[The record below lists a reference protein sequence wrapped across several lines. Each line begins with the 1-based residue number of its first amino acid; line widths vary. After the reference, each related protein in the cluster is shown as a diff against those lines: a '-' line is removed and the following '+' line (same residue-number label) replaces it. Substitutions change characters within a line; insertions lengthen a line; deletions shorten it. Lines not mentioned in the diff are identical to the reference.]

1 VELAEHKLFK
11 SFQRFKTFKSFGKSK
26 TNATNIQ
33 RLFQVLFLCFYCVVV
48 PIGVS
53 AQTTV
58 RIAFNGF
65 GGVDLQEA
73 ELKSGADI
81 HSRRLSILAGS
92 HR

>member
-26 TNATNIQ
+26 TKARNIQ
-33 RLFQVLFLCFYCVVV
+33 RLFQFFFLCFYCVLV

-65 GGVDLQEA
+65 GGVAPL
-73 ELKSGADI
+73 
-81 HSRRLSILAGS
+81 
-92 HR
+92 